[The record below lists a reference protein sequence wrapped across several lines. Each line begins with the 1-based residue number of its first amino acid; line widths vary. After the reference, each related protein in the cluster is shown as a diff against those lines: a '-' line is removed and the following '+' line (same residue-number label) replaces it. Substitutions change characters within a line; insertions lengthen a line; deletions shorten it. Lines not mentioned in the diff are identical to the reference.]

1 MCTEMHTSHFLSKH
15 CSRVDG
21 ADLAGKKAP
30 CAGGCHL
37 PVLVSAAGTHVHP
50 FGPCQQLW
58 ERKGENG
65 RTNPISDPFS
75 QKCTPDALKNGFWQT
90 SCLWGLPE
98 LKHLS
103 WRLHKA
109 LLLYWL
115 HQHTISGHPFNEQ
128 TTLPITYKLI
138 KKKYLPTVL
147 DRWPPRKHTIQV
159 GKKAEFKFSLHFT
172 PTDCC
177 LLLHGHSNPPLMLC
191 WFLFNVEYSMLSPWV
206 MLRIKEGRAIRI
218 ILHSS
223 Y

>member
-37 PVLVSAAGTHVHP
+37 PGLVSAAGTHVHP

-138 KKKYLPTVL
+138 KKNISQLYWTGDPPESIQSKWEKRQNLSSLFTSHPQTAASSFTVTPTHHWCYADFCL
-147 DRWPPRKHTIQV
+147 MLNIQCFLLELCSES
-159 GKKAEFKFSLHFT
+159 KKAEL
-172 PTDCC
+172 
-177 LLLHGHSNPPLMLC
+177 
-191 WFLFNVEYSMLSPWV
+191 
-206 MLRIKEGRAIRI
+206 
-218 ILHSS
+218 
-223 Y
+223 